1 MKILFVIL
9 YIITF
14 LVAFV
19 LLRKRSYFQDTE
31 LGSDFICA
39 LIWPISLI
47 IFGIGEFACGL
58 DRIVRKLFDR

>member
-1 MKILFVIL
+1 MKILFVVL
-9 YIITF
+9 YIIAF

-19 LLRKRSYFQDTE
+19 LLRKGSYFLDTE

-47 IFGIGEFACGL
+47 IFGIGKFANGL
-58 DRIVRKLFDR
+58 DWIVRKLFDR

>member
-1 MKILFVIL
+1 MKILFVTL
-9 YIITF
+9 YIIVF

-19 LLRKRSYFQDTE
+19 LLRKGSCFEDTE

-47 IFGIGEFACGL
+47 IFGIGKFVDGL
-58 DRIVRKLFDR
+58 DWIVKKLFDR